1 MALTREFKESIRE
14 RAEIDAEYR
23 KLLLGEGLECLKS
36 GEFEVGKSLLRDYIN
51 ATLGLTKTTD
61 RSATPDCGP

>member
-1 MALTREFKESIRE
+1 MALTTDFKESIRKK
-14 RAEIDAEYR
+14 AEIDAEYR

-36 GEFEVGKSLLRDYIN
+36 GEFEVGKSLLRVYTD

-61 RSATPDCGP
+61 RSASARMR